1 MQMLLRLI
9 QLRSIGS
16 RIAVSVIALMTLAVG
31 MVGWFGY
38 AQQRELGA
46 LSVEIRLKEAY
57 ERVLEQ
63 LHARERTGLTL
74 AQAIANY
81 PGIGE
86 HLEANGR

>member
-16 RIAVSVIALMTLAVG
+16 RIAVSVIALMALAVG
-31 MVGWFGY
+31 IVGWFGY
-38 AQQRELGA
+38 AQQQELGA

-63 LHARERTGLTL
+63 LQGPLRVLM
-74 AQAIANY
+74 AQKPWAD
-81 PGIGE
+81 E
-86 HLEANGR
+86 EKE